1 MGPLRAPSRTY
12 QISFIPSCIS
22 RLPPVNCLSFRNR
35 SDVTFEYV
43 VLRALFTVPISPRRA
58 VFVSETRTMDLR
70 FPRILDRC
78 LTPPFLSVAAG
89 RFLIEGGGAVPPSLQ
104 ARCEESR
111 AACFF
116 ALASRNV
123 SATDQGVTL
132 SPAPPRR
139 ARPVPC
145 SGLPRA
151 VPSLG
156 EEDVKDQTGGQ
167 IVQCNLFAVRELEY
181 VPIWLS

>member
-1 MGPLRAPSRTY
+1 MGPLRVPSRTY

-89 RFLIEGGGAVPPSLQ
+89 RFLIEGGRAVPPSLQ
-104 ARCEESR
+104 ARYEESR
-111 AACFF
+111 AACFLLWHLEMCQQSTKEWLF
-116 ALASRNV
+116 LPLLLVVLGRFHV
-123 SATDQGVTL
+123 QDGREL
-132 SPAPPRR
+132 FR
-139 ARPVPC
+139 AWDN
-145 SGLPRA
+145 
-151 VPSLG
+151 
-156 EEDVKDQTGGQ
+156 EDVKDQTGGQ
-167 IVQCNLFAVRELEY
+167 IA
-181 VPIWLS
+181 

>member
-1 MGPLRAPSRTY
+1 VEMGPLRAPSRTY

-78 LTPPFLSVAAG
+78 LTCSSYDN
-89 RFLIEGGGAVPPSLQ
+89 RKSIPSLPHITTQ
-104 ARCEESR
+104 QTKR
-111 AACFF
+111 
-116 ALASRNV
+116 LVNL
-123 SATDQGVTL
+123 TL
-132 SPAPPRR
+132 
-139 ARPVPC
+139 
-145 SGLPRA
+145 
-151 VPSLG
+151 
-156 EEDVKDQTGGQ
+156 EQ
-167 IVQCNLFAVRELEY
+167 
-181 VPIWLS
+181 